1 MDTIDIKKYFSNKT
15 DTIPNNFINFR
26 IINMTI
32 GNSAE
37 MDYDIIYF
45 RFTNKHLNSYSTYS
59 NIEIMGQKDNQEPV
73 DLATFFRKSNTTFGL
88 TEMFK
93 NESYLDKMK
102 LKVLMKNRINYEQWN
117 MEIEIYIDKTF
128 LLNLYMDEKIPKFL
142 FKIIEEN
149 CENFYKSK
157 YDYKVLIPPEDLYI
171 NNLVVKQYKRNL
183 YNYQNKNINWMMEI
197 ENDIDNMK
205 CLKTYELPKEYYI
218 YNIPNINEK
227 LICNNERRICNI
239 DNLPN
244 IDIFLK
250 GGVLSD
256 DIGLGKTFSMLGLIT
271 EQLHKNINNTTL
283 LICPSRLCKQWVEE
297 ITKTYDLKYK
307 LIGNIRQF
315 KKLTP
320 EIYNENDI
328 IIISYNFLNNA
339 NYIAYSEENPLN
351 EILFEN
357 YNWNRVIL
365 DEGHEIINESRKKG
379 INEIKNKIHNIK
391 SKYRWICSGTPF
403 NNIYTY
409 KSILSYIT
417 NINFEE
423 IDMNLYRH
431 NMNYLTESI
440 FRKNTKESVNQEVTI
455 PEPNIVTEFLNM
467 SQLERTIY
475 DSALGDKDKQIELCN
490 HIMVSDEHLSV
501 LGNKPLSLEE
511 IHTKMT
517 AYYKNKE
524 ETLENRII
532 KNKEEIEKLNN
543 QIENMEEKLL
553 FDTITQE
560 EKHELFKKKQRKIN
574 DLDLEKEKI
583 QENENQIITVKS
595 KLNIFNSINEKLEEE
610 ETCPI
615 CLEELEDLTK
625 TITPCGHIYCANCI
639 NDMKNKTHNHVI
651 KCAMCRT
658 NFKLNEVVIVKS
670 DIETN
675 DKPVLGTKLEH
686 LIKTLKDILSSNN
699 QEKII
704 VFSQWDNMLKLI
716 SKVLKEYEI
725 GHIFINGSLHTV
737 SAKIRKFKLDSD
749 INVVL
754 MSSDKSPSGL
764 NLTEA
769 STIILL
775 DSLNTTKENAQIIE
789 EQAIG
794 RAVRIGQ
801 TKQVNV
807 KRFIMRNTI
816 EHDFYIRNIET

>member
-15 DTIPNNFINFR
+15 DTTSNNFINFR
-26 IINMTI
+26 TINMTI
-32 GNSAE
+32 GNSSE

-73 DLATFFRKSNTTFGL
+73 DIATFFRKSNTTFGL

-102 LKVLMKNRINYEQWN
+102 LKVLMKNRINCEQWN

-157 YDYKVLIPPEDLYI
+157 YDYKILIPPQDLYI
-171 NNLVVKQYKRNL
+171 NNLVIKQYKRNL

-197 ENDIDNMK
+197 ENGIDNMK
-205 CLKTYELPKEYYI
+205 CIKTYELPKEYYI

-244 IDIFLK
+244 IDILLK

-379 INEIKNKIHNIK
+379 INEIKNKILNIK

-431 NMNYLTESI
+431 NMNYLTETM

-501 LGNKPLSLEE
+501 LGNKPLSLDE

-524 ETLENRII
+524 ETLEKRII
-532 KNKEEIEKLNN
+532 KNKEEIEKINN

-560 EKHELFKKKQRKIN
+560 EKYELFKKKQRKIN

-639 NDMKNKTHNHVI
+639 NDMKNKSHNHVI
-651 KCAMCRT
+651 KCAMCRN

>member
-15 DTIPNNFINFR
+15 DTIPNSFINFR
-26 IINMTI
+26 TINMTI
-32 GNSAE
+32 GNSSE

-73 DLATFFRKSNTTFGL
+73 DIATFFRKSNTTFGL

-102 LKVLMKNRINYEQWN
+102 LKVLMKNRINCEQWN

-149 CENFYKSK
+149 CENFYKCK
-157 YDYKVLIPPEDLYI
+157 YDYKILIPPQDLYI
-171 NNLVVKQYKRNL
+171 NNLVIKQYKRNL

-197 ENDIDNMK
+197 ENGIDNMK
-205 CLKTYELPKEYYI
+205 CIKTYELPKEYYI

-244 IDIFLK
+244 IDILLK

-339 NYIAYSEENPLN
+339 NYIAYSEEYPLN

-501 LGNKPLSLEE
+501 LGNKPLSLDE

-524 ETLENRII
+524 ETLEKRII

-639 NDMKNKTHNHVI
+639 NDMKNKSHNHVI
-651 KCAMCRT
+651 KCAICRN

-670 DIETN
+670 NIETN

-686 LIKTLKDILSSNN
+686 LIKTLKDILNTNN
-699 QEKII
+699 KEKII

>member
-1 MDTIDIKKYFSNKT
+1 MDSANIKKYFSNKT
-15 DTIPNNFINFR
+15 DIIPNNFINFR
-26 IINMTI
+26 TINMTI
-32 GNSAE
+32 GNSSE

-59 NIEIMGQKDNQEPV
+59 NIEIMGQKDCHEPV
-73 DLATFFRKSNTTFGL
+73 DIATFFRKSNTTFGL

-102 LKVLMKNRINYEQWN
+102 LKVLMKNRINSEQWN

-128 LLNLYMDEKIPKFL
+128 LLNLYDNEKIPRFL

-149 CENFYKSK
+149 CENFYKYK
-157 YDYKVLIPPEDLYI
+157 YDYKILIPPQDLCI

-197 ENDIDNMK
+197 ENSIDNKK
-205 CLKTYELPKEYYI
+205 CLKTYELPKEFYI

-227 LICNNERRICNI
+227 LICNNDKRICNI

-244 IDIFLK
+244 IDILLK

-271 EQLHKNINNTTL
+271 EQLHKNIDNTTL
-283 LICPSRLCKQWVEE
+283 LICPSRLCKQWIEE

-320 EIYNENDI
+320 QIYKENDI
-328 IIISYNFLNNA
+328 IIISYNFLNNT

-365 DEGHEIINESRKKG
+365 DEGHEIINYSRKKG

-391 SKYRWICSGTPF
+391 CNYRWICSGTPF

-417 NINFEE
+417 NKDFEE

-440 FRKNTKESVNQEVTI
+440 FRKNTKESVNQEVSI

-501 LGNKPLSLEE
+501 LGNKPLSLDE

-517 AYYKNKE
+517 AYYKNKQ
-524 ETLENRII
+524 ETLEKRLI
-532 KNKEEIEKLNN
+532 KNKEEIDKLNN
-543 QIENMEEKLL
+543 KIESIEETLVS
-553 FDTITQE
+553 DTITQE
-560 EKHELFKKKQRKIN
+560 EKHELFKKKQKKMN
-574 DLDLEKEKI
+574 DLDLEIEKE
-583 QENENQIITVKS
+583 QENKNKIITVSS

-615 CLEELEDLTK
+615 CLEELQDLTK

-639 NDMKNKTHNHVI
+639 NEMKNKAHNHSI

-670 DIETN
+670 DIDIG

-686 LIKTLKDILSSNN
+686 LIKTLKNILNANN
-699 QEKII
+699 KEKII

-816 EHDFYIRNIET
+816 EHDFYVRNIET

>member
-26 IINMTI
+26 TINMTI

-675 DKPVLGTKLEH
+675 DEPVLGTKLEH